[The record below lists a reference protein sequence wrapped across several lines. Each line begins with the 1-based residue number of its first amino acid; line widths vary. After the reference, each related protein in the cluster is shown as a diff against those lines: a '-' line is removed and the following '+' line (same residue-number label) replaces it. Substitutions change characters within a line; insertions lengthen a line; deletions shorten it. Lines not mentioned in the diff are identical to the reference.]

1 MDVNKAVSA
10 YVERIVSSVGGMKV
24 LLLDDETTPIVSTS
38 LTQSSLLQ
46 HEVYLTDRIDNAQR
60 DRMRHLKCLV
70 LVRPSASSLEAIERE
85 LNLPRYG
92 SYSLYFTNTLKKA
105 DIERLATADE
115 HDVVQ
120 EVQEYFCDYV
130 PINRP
135 LFSINYATPP
145 NRLWATNAATSSAS
159 GTSRGAGLGEWDPEA
174 LERHTQGLLSV
185 LLSLKKK
192 PVIRY
197 ERMSALAKKLGE
209 DVLYNINEPLASLFD
224 FRRTDAAP
232 LLLILDRRND
242 PVTPL
247 LSQWTYQAMVHELM
261 GGINNGRVSLA
272 HAEGVRPE
280 LREIVLSED
289 QDPFFATNL
298 YDNFGDLGASIK
310 RYVEEYQKRTANS
323 ASIET
328 VADMKRFV
336 EAYPEFRK
344 LGGNVSKHVALL
356 GELSRRVESDRLL
369 EVSELEQSLASNESH
384 ASDLR
389 NVYRLLDLPDVK
401 PDAKLRLACLY
412 ALRYQKYSGNQINQI
427 VAKLLD
433 AGMPESRAA
442 LVFVLLNI
450 AGADQRQDD
459 LFANEN
465 FFSRG
470 KSALKGLKGVEN
482 VYTQHSPHLVETI
495 EDLLRGRLKETSYPF
510 IGPGGTG
517 AAGGLH
523 QKPQDVIIFVVG
535 GATYEGLCA
544 GTVSSSFHEHF
555 TDDDSHCP
563 AQRHAQS
570 PSSTH
575 STTTAPPR
583 APTHHR

>member
-1 MDVNKAVSA
+1 MDVHKAISA

-46 HEVYLTDRIDNAQR
+46 HEVYLTDRIDNTQR
-60 DRMRHLKCLV
+60 DRMRHLNCLV
-70 LVRPSASSLEAIERE
+70 LVRPTASSLEAIERE
-85 LNLPRYG
+85 LHLPRYG
-92 SYSLYFTNTLKKA
+92 AYSLYFTNTLKKA

-115 HDVVQ
+115 HDVVH

-135 LFSINYATPP
+135 LFSLNYATPP
-145 NRLWATNAATSSAS
+145 HRLWATNAATSSS
-159 GTSRGAGLGEWDPEA
+159 STSSLGEWDPEA

-197 ERMSALAKKLGE
+197 ERMSALAKKLGQ
-209 DVLYNINEPLASLFD
+209 DVMYNINEPLSSLFD
-224 FRRTDAAP
+224 FRRTDTAP

-356 GELSRRVESDRLL
+356 GELSRRVETDKLL

-389 NVYRLLDLPDVK
+389 NVYRLLDTPDVK
-401 PDAKLRLACLY
+401 QDAKLRLACLY
-412 ALRYQKYSGNQINQI
+412 ALRYQKYSGNQVQQI

-433 AGMPESRAA
+433 AGVPESRAA
-442 LVFVLLNI
+442 LVFVLLNM

-495 EDLLRGRLKETSYPF
+495 EDLMRGRLKETSYPF
-510 IGPGGTG
+510 IGAPGGFQ
-517 AAGGLH
+517 
-523 QKPQDVIIFVVG
+523 QKPQDVIIFMVG
-535 GATYEGLCA
+535 GATYEGAYAVL
-544 GTVSSSFHEHF
+544 VVEPLEPSFF
-555 TDDDSHCP
+555 TSLTYHSLS
-563 AQRHAQS
+563 AQTQRHA
-570 PSSTH
+570 PLH
-575 STTTAPPR
+575 S
-583 APTHHR
+583 